1 MGCATTAVTAAVLV
15 TTATVAFA
23 CYERRQVLKLAD
35 EKTAESTPAKASFWR
50 ELAWL
55 SGLLW
60 GGAGLLILR
69 HLWLGE
75 ALDWLAVILADFNLG
90 VFVIGLSMFV
100 WTGMLLLSLAKKKRQ
115 RRIET

>member
-1 MGCATTAVTAAVLV
+1 MGCSTTAVSAAVLV
-15 TTATVAFA
+15 TAATVAFA
-23 CYERRQVLKLAD
+23 HYEKRQMLKISN
-35 EKTAESTPAKASFWR
+35 ETSAECLPAKASFWR

-75 ALDWLAVILADFNLG
+75 ALDWLAFIPADFNLG
-90 VFVIGLSMFV
+90 VLIIGMALLIWS
-100 WTGMLLLSLAKKKRQ
+100 GMLLVSRMKKKRN
-115 RRIET
+115 RRNDA